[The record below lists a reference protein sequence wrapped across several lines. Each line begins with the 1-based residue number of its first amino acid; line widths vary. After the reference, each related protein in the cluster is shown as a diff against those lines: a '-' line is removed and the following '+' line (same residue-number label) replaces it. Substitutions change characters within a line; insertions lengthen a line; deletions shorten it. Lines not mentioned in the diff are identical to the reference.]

1 MLYDAEG
8 NIGQLK
14 RDLKLVCAKSFLYY
28 RTHNLEHLVIRKTG
42 FVVTCPKRIIKN

>member
-8 NIGQLK
+8 NIGQVK

-28 RTHNLEHLVIRKTG
+28 RTHNLEHLVIRKRI
-42 FVVTCPKRIIKN
+42 CRYLSKRIIKN